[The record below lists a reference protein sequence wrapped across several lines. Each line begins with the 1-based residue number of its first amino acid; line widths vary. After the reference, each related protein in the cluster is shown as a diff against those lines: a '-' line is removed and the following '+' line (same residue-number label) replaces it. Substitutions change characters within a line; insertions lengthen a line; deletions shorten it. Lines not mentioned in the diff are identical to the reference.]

1 MGATAIDT
9 SLPVSTL
16 LRQGTAAAH
25 TTAEKSQGAA
35 WLLGGELDRD
45 EYIRF
50 LMMLWHVYEYVLFVQ
65 LGTQSHGLLV
75 LLSQHLTNMHSSLR
89 WRQFTTL
96 ISSDGVTPSK
106 LT

>member
-50 LMMLWHVYEYVLFVQ
+50 LMMLWHVYEYVHFVHSS
-65 LGTQSHGLLV
+65 TQSHSLSV
-75 LLSQHLTNMHSSLR
+75 FLSQHLTSMHSFLR
-89 WRQFTTL
+89 WRQYTIL
-96 ISSDGVTPSK
+96 ISLDDVTPLK